1 MILYPAMD
9 FLEGECVRLFK
20 GERSQVETFDFS
32 PVKWA
37 LDCEARGAKAL
48 HLVDLDGA
56 FSGKGQNAKALLAI
70 REAVK
75 IPIEVGGGIR
85 DFEKAKFWINEGFQI
100 ILGSLLTK
108 DLELSKKIL
117 EAFPNQVIAGIDCKD
132 FHIQTEGWVKSSGLD
147 ALSFTKELLGLGF
160 KRFVFTDI
168 SKDGTLLGPN
178 LEALSLLNALDG
190 IELIASGGV
199 ANTNHLKKLKD
210 LGLYGTIVGKALLNK
225 TLNLDE
231 ALEVCH
237 AD

>member
-9 FLEGECVRLFK
+9 FLEGQCVRLFK
-20 GERSQVETFDFS
+20 GERSLVETFDFS
-32 PVKWA
+32 PVDWA

-56 FSGKGQNAKALLAI
+56 FSGEGQNTQALLAI
-70 REAVK
+70 RKAVK

-85 DFEKAKFWINEGFQI
+85 DFEKAKFWIDEGFQI

-108 DLELSKKIL
+108 DLELAQKIL

-132 FHIQTEGWVKSSGLD
+132 FHIQTEGWVKSSDLD
-147 ALSFTKELLGLGF
+147 VLSFTKKLLSLGF

-178 LEALSLLNALDG
+178 LEALRLLNDLEG
-190 IELIASGGV
+190 IELIGSGGV
-199 ANTNHLKKLKD
+199 GNKAHLMSLKA
-210 LGLYGTIVGKALLNK
+210 LNLYGVIVGKALLNK
-225 TLNLDE
+225 TLSLDE
-231 ALEVCH
+231 ALEACH
-237 AD
+237 VD